1 MAVKKSVLSQLMGA
15 KPSSGG
21 KPADPGA
28 DLVDAAR
35 EVLRALFV
43 SGSEWSDLRIAGDGM
58 DSRGRKPKELAEALL
73 LLLSGKA
80 GKLYF
85 FDAKNPDKHIAI
97 DRKTLMDP
105 AFLAALRDGKAP
117 TAPEAP
123 SEYKRL
129 MNRLN
134 GKYQK
139 EIDEYQL
146 KKTLYDIKTMQQQGK
161 ELGRDQLELPEEAE
175 IDFEAAKL
183 EMTPEVMTQAEQ
195 ARQEE
200 EKRERLVI
208 QGKMTEEDYLDEDVD
223 EAGLTVAEKRRR
235 SAFKVLNRD
244 DAGKGEIIDAIAVL
258 LTCHMV
264 AGKEGVENNAELFDK
279 AVGDVKKQPA
289 FMEMSKEPDTV
300 REKAMAAVE
309 TPDEKLNAGAGLVA
323 IAAQTKALRAENVVF
338 HEFLKMARAVKALAP
353 APHKKP
359 AAPAPV
365 KAPQAQPTP
374 QVKPRPKAPVP
385 VRVLTMERRV
395 DDDKKK

>member
-1 MAVKKSVLSQLMGA
+1 MAVKKSVLSQLLGA
-15 KPSSGG
+15 KPSPGG

-43 SGSEWSDLRIAGDGM
+43 SGSDWSDLRIAGDGM
-58 DSRGRKPKELAEALL
+58 DSHGRRPKELAEALL

-80 GKLYF
+80 SKLYF

-105 AFLAALRDGKAP
+105 AFLAALRDGKSP
-117 TAPEAP
+117 VAPEAP

-175 IDFEAAKL
+175 IDLAAAKL

-195 ARQEE
+195 VRQAEE
-200 EKRERLVI
+200 EKERLI
-208 QGKMTEEDYLDEDVD
+208 TQGKMTEEDYLDEDVD

-235 SAFKVLNRD
+235 AAFKVLNRD

-300 REKAMAAVE
+300 REKAMVAAE
-309 TPDEKLNAGAGLVA
+309 TPEEELKAGAGLVA
-323 IAAQTKALRAENVVF
+323 IKEQAKALRAENVVF

-359 AAPAPV
+359 AAPV

-374 QVKPRPKAPVP
+374 QVKPKAPVP

>member
-1 MAVKKSVLSQLMGA
+1 MAVKKSVISQLMGT
-15 KPSSGG
+15 KPNAGG

-43 SGSEWSDLRIAGDGM
+43 SGSDWSDLRIAGDGM

-85 FDAKNPDKHIAI
+85 FDAKNPDKHVSI

-117 TAPEAP
+117 VAPEAP

-139 EIDEYQL
+139 EIDQYQL
-146 KKTLYDIKTMQQQGK
+146 QKTLYEIKTMQQQGK

-175 IDFEAAKL
+175 IDLAAAKL

-195 ARQEE
+195 VQQAEE
-200 EKRERLVI
+200 EKERLI
-208 QGKMTEEDYLDEDVD
+208 AQRKMTEEDFLAEEGE

-235 SAFKVLNRD
+235 AAFKVLNRD
-244 DAGKGEIIDAIAVL
+244 DAGKGEVIDAIAVL
-258 LTCHMV
+258 LTCHVV

-300 REKAMAAVE
+300 REKAMVAAE
-309 TPDEKLNAGAGLVA
+309 TPEEELKAGAGLAA
-323 IAAQTKALRAENVVF
+323 IKEQTKALRAENVVF
-338 HEFLKMARAVKALAP
+338 HEFLKMARAVKALTP

-359 AAPAPV
+359 AAPVPV
-365 KAPQAQPTP
+365 KAPQAQPAP
-374 QVKPRPKAPVP
+374 QVKPKAPVP